1 MLVDAYGNPLVSEWK
16 KQHEA
21 ALTEEAL
28 VKVIKAAAALIR
40 KGVPVTA
47 LTEDSET
54 RKLLLEYT
62 RNAHAEHM
70 EDAKRR
76 DANRMMRMSNKA
88 KAKFKRSL
96 AKKSKI
102 QGHSITDAWV
112 DEADDAN

>member
-76 DANRMMRMSNKA
+76 DANLMLKGLSPKA
-88 KAKFKRSL
+88 RAKW
-96 AKKSKI
+96 KKKVRE
-102 QGHSITDAWV
+102 GNGY
-112 DEADDAN
+112 AN